1 MDDRSEETTQPRP
14 TGKVAL
20 TPEMREQLKRS
31 QRRNMIGG
39 LVFGLILAV
48 LGFFA
53 AQNIKSGSDGSYLPA
68 PAAVEEIVNV
78 WS

>member
-1 MDDRSEETTQPRP
+1 MDDRPEETPAP
-14 TGKVAL
+14 TGKDAL

-31 QRRNMIGG
+31 QRRNIIVA
-39 LVFGLILAV
+39 LVLGIILAV

-53 AQNIKSGSDGSYLPA
+53 GQSVRSGSADSYLPA
-68 PAAVEEIVNV
+68 PIPVEEIVNV

>member
-1 MDDRSEETTQPRP
+1 MDDQPEESRKKTL
-14 TGKVAL
+14 TGKDAL

-31 QRRNMIGG
+31 QRRNMVGG
-39 LVFGLILAV
+39 LVFGVILAV

-53 AQNIKSGSDGSYLPA
+53 AQNITSGSDDSYLPV
-68 PAAVEEIVNV
+68 PVSVEESVNV